1 MPAKNMPKRKAAS
14 GRRSRNLDPVQNH
27 QLMGTF
33 GNSEKLYNPSS
44 ELDSAF
50 WSYFLALQTSFV
62 FHSAIGWNLILSAI
76 C

>member
-1 MPAKNMPKRKAAS
+1 MPARIVPKRKAAS

-76 C
+76 S